1 MNLKKK
7 ILITGYNG
15 YIGRH
20 LTNFLDK
27 KKIKYLKINIEKI
40 NKLHFKNFT
49 HFIHLQFYIKNL
61 KSNILKNYK
70 NINKVIRICEQ
81 NKLFLIF
88 SSTAA
93 FKFKYKKKIMNDI
106 NIINNY
112 TFSKDQCEKEI
123 LKAYKNKKLKYIIFR
138 IFNVYGGDLNN
149 KYYISNI
156 IKKFSSNSKKMDI
169 KYYENVRDYIHIN
182 DLSNLIYKS
191 INKKIVGI
199 FEVASGKNIS
209 VKNLVIKI
217 KRLYKSKKKIYFKEP
232 KKTLNNDY
240 SRSNIK
246 KTIKNFNWKPKTT
259 LDSGLRELMNI

>member
-1 MNLKKK
+1 
-7 ILITGYNG
+7 
-15 YIGRH
+15 
-20 LTNFLDK
+20 
-27 KKIKYLKINIEKI
+27 
-40 NKLHFKNFT
+40 
-49 HFIHLQFYIKNL
+49 
-61 KSNILKNYK
+61 
-70 NINKVIRICEQ
+70 
-81 NKLFLIF
+81 
-88 SSTAA
+88 
-93 FKFKYKKKIMNDI
+93 MNDI

-217 KRLYKSKKKIYFKEP
+217 KRLYKSKKKN
-232 KKTLNNDY
+232 L
-240 SRSNIK
+240 
-246 KTIKNFNWKPKTT
+246 
-259 LDSGLRELMNI
+259 L